1 MRYYVR
7 TRCFG
12 ATHKFIARKRN
23 DLATRGEESGMA
35 ITIRHQREEKE
46 RERERESFIQRVEP
60 PSSSSPSS
68 WREIRTT
75 AARRN

>member
-35 ITIRHQREEKE
+35 ITIRRQREEKE
-46 RERERESFIQRVEP
+46 RERERALFSA
-60 PSSSSPSS
+60 
-68 WREIRTT
+68 WN
-75 AARRN
+75 RRHPLLRRGVK

>member
-1 MRYYVR
+1 MEGSVVR
-7 TRCFG
+7 G

-35 ITIRHQREEKE
+35 ITIRHRGE
-46 RERERESFIQRVEP
+46 RLYSAWWTAVILLVQ
-60 PSSSSPSS
+60 S

-75 AARRN
+75 ERAATRPN

>member
-46 RERERESFIQRVEP
+46 RERERALFSA
-60 PSSSSPSS
+60 
-68 WREIRTT
+68 WN
-75 AARRN
+75 RRHPLLLRRGVK